1 MGRETRKGRPSMS
14 EERKNDEGQRNA
26 DTAPV
31 TAAAE
36 TDQVAGQASEQGGEA
51 AQPDTGDGSVAEG
64 KKAKGKKKRGGK
76 SPKQPPDGEREGA
89 VTETA
94 PPPASTRPQG
104 GRGAWFVAVLA
115 LLLTLGLAAGGGW
128 FWLQDQQRAQ
138 RLESRLAE
146 LERGLEQRLEA
157 FASRD
162 ELQALAQRLEGLSD
176 LEGRVE
182 QRLNDIAA
190 RQQASEER
198 LKAAMDR
205 LYQRMGRSSVDWILA
220 EAEYLLRLANE
231 RLLLAHDPDTALAA
245 LRAADSRLAAIDDPA
260 LQSVR
265 AAIAREVAALEGVPR
280 LDLAGL
286 AARVDA
292 LAGRM
297 EELPLA
303 RRYLPPEPLQAPA
316 AGLEERPLG
325 EGPWWEQAW
334 NRVKE
339 TLQSLVVVRYNEQPV
354 APLLAPDQVA
364 ALRQALMLE
373 LEVARAALVRGDQ
386 PLFRAALE
394 RASKLVNRY
403 FEAESPATQA
413 VVAALQELAAMEITV
428 TYPDLSESLRLLRA
442 VKAEVGAGDVVEEA
456 GS

>member
-1 MGRETRKGRPSMS
+1 MS
-14 EERKNDEGQRNA
+14 EKRKNDEGRKSE
-26 DTAPV
+26 DTAPM
-31 TAAAE
+31 TAEAEQVEDVVGQPPEQGEEAARTAQPTGSAAE
-36 TDQVAGQASEQGGEA
+36 GEN
-51 AQPDTGDGSVAEG
+51 T
-64 KKAKGKKKRGGK
+64 KGKKKGGGQSK
-76 SPKQPPDGEREGA
+76 KQPPDEGREEA
-89 VTETA
+89 VTGAA
-94 PPPASTRPQG
+94 PPPPSESTRPRG

-115 LLLTLGLAAGGGW
+115 LLLTVVLGGAGGW

-146 LERGLEQRLEA
+146 LERGLEQRLAA
-157 FASRD
+157 FAARD
-162 ELQALAQRLEGLSD
+162 ELQALAQRLEGLTE

-182 QRLNDIAA
+182 QRLNDIAS
-190 RQQASEER
+190 RQQASEAR

-231 RLLLAHDPDTALAA
+231 RLQLAHDPDTALAA

-260 LQSVR
+260 LQPVR
-265 AAIAREVAALEGVPR
+265 QAIAREVAALEGMPR

-286 AARVDA
+286 AARLEA

-297 EELPLA
+297 QDLPLA
-303 RRYLPPEPLQAPA
+303 RRYLPPEPLTAPA
-316 AGLEERPLG
+316 AGLEERPVG

-334 NRVKE
+334 SRIKE

-354 APLLAPDQVA
+354 APLLAPDRVA

-386 PLFRAALE
+386 ALYRAALE
-394 RASKLVNRY
+394 RSARLVGQY
-403 FEAESPATQA
+403 FEAQSSATQA
-413 VVAALQELAAMEITV
+413 VVTALQELAAMEITV
-428 TYPDLSESLRLLRA
+428 SYPDLSESLRLLRTA
-442 VKAEVGAGDVVEEA
+442 KAEVGGGAVGEEA
-456 GS
+456 GP